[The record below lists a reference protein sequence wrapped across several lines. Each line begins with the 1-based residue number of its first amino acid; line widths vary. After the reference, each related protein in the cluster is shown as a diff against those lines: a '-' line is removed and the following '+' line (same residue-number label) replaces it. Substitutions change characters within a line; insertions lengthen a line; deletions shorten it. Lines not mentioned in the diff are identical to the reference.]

1 MQGERRRGKERGK
14 VTMIKKKTKSE
25 NTDIF
30 ENKTRGE
37 EASRSEKKRGE
48 GEGKETRGERCV

>member
-1 MQGERRRGKERGK
+1 
-14 VTMIKKKTKSE
+14 MIKKKTKSE

-37 EASRSEKKRGE
+37 EASRSERREEKVKGRKQE
-48 GEGKETRGERCV
+48 GSTVFKADIWKS